1 MPKLESSSGS
11 GKDSFFTIRI
21 SKRTA
26 LEIFVA
32 ICIILG
38 FVLLRQY
45 ENRGGSALANQP
57 TSEKVLSAQSSA
69 PANDAVA
76 ESTRRQNSPQEQVH
90 KTAYTPEFGADDLSN
105 DQPPND
111 QPQDYANQ
119 DQAEP
124 QNQSDP
130 NVATAEAAPVNA
142 SYYYPQT
149 YAPSDQPPSL
159 PDSAP
164 AEPERNV
171 PDNRRNDAHKPAA
184 DRSNDS
190 PTSTLESSALNGA
203 GATFPNPIYQKWFS
217 EFHESH
223 RQVQITY
230 QSIGSGGGI
239 KQLQSGTVDFAAT
252 DTPMTDE
259 QLAQIPKRVIHIPT
273 VLSAVVVT
281 YNVPGIQTGLRFS
294 PDVLADIFLGKIRT
308 WNDPR
313 IQQNNP
319 GLRLPDVLI
328 TVIHRS
334 DASGVTYAFT
344 DYLSKVSSEWANL
357 VRSGASVEWPVGFGG
372 NGNEGVAAEMKQT
385 GGSIGYV
392 EMVYA
397 YTKGLTVADIQNS
410 AGQFVTPKLESV
422 KAAAESA
429 RIPDDF
435 RVSITNSPG
444 INAYPIV
451 SFTWIVLP
459 QEWRD
464 AGKKKAF
471 LEFMTWMVDR
481 GEAMAPELS
490 FVPLPKVVTAKV
502 REKIRSM

>member
-1 MPKLESSSGS
+1 MPKLESSSGL

-26 LEIFVA
+26 LEIVIA

-38 FVLLRQY
+38 FVVLRQY
-45 ENRGGSALANQP
+45 EKSGGSALANQP
-57 TSEKVLSAQSSA
+57 TNKNILPVQPSA
-69 PANDAVA
+69 PANNAA
-76 ESTRRQNSPQEQVH
+76 ESTRRQNTPQEQAH
-90 KTAYTPEFGADDLSN
+90 KNTYTPEFGADDLSN
-105 DQPPND
+105 GPPQN
-111 QPQDYANQ
+111 YA

-124 QNQSDP
+124 QNQSEP
-130 NVATAEAAPVNA
+130 NVSSAEAAPVNA
-142 SYYYPQT
+142 AYSYPQA
-149 YAPSDQPPSL
+149 YAPSDPPPSL
-159 PDSAP
+159 PDPVP
-164 AEPERNV
+164 AEPERNA
-171 PDNRRNDAHKPAA
+171 PDNRRDNAHEPAA

-190 PTSTLESSALNGA
+190 PTSALESNSLNGA
-203 GATFPNPIYQKWFS
+203 GATFPNAIYQKWFS
-217 EFHESH
+217 EFHELH
-223 RQVQITY
+223 PQVQINY

-259 QLAQIPKRVIHIPT
+259 QLARTPEKVVHIPT
-273 VLSAVVVT
+273 VLSAVVVA
-281 YNVPGIQTGLRFS
+281 YNVPGIQAGLRFS

-319 GLRLPDVLI
+319 RLRLPDALI
-328 TVIHRS
+328 TVVHRS
-334 DASGVTYAFT
+334 DGNGVTYVFT
-344 DYLSKVSSEWANL
+344 DYLSKVSPEWANL
-357 VRSGASVEWPVGFGG
+357 VRSGATVDWPVGLGG
-372 NGNEGVAAEMKQT
+372 KGNEGVAGTMKQT
-385 GGSIGYV
+385 EGSIGYV

-397 YTKGLTVADIQNS
+397 YTNKLSVADIKNS

-422 KAAAESA
+422 KAAADST

-435 RVSITNSPG
+435 RISITNPPG

-451 SFTWIVLP
+451 SYTWIVLP
-459 QEWRD
+459 LEWRD
-464 AGKKKAF
+464 ANKKKAF

-481 GEAMAPELS
+481 GEAMAPELR
-490 FVPLPKVVTAKV
+490 FVPLPKVVSAKI